1 MWYNASMTI
10 PPTYH
15 FHDLGPQ
22 AQMMSKN
29 CNNERMAMILQYV
42 AVGSM
47 IAMTGIAASQV
58 LRDAFGSPNR
68 DRGRGR

>member
-1 MWYNASMTI
+1 MPV

-15 FHDLGPQ
+15 INDLGPQ
-22 AQMMSKN
+22 AHMMAKN

-47 IAMTGIAASQV
+47 IIMAGVAASQ
-58 LRDAFGSPNR
+58 LLKDAFGPTEHHHKK
-68 DRGRGR
+68 GRSR